1 MQRIIL
7 PSILIIASVLSFI
20 FFTNPT
26 YQDTLALKKTDQAYN
41 EALTNYKSLETIRDG
56 LTAKYNAIPQD
67 NLDRLN
73 HLLPDNVD
81 NIRLIIEI
89 ERIASVYG
97 LSLTDV
103 HYDVQ
108 TPDASTSTTGTTP
121 ATLRSNS
128 TDTFMA
134 NKNYGSF
141 DLGFSTQ
148 GSYAKFLQFV
158 GDVEHN
164 LRIVD
169 IKEVTFTSTDTNDT
183 YKYEFKIKTYWLK
196 N

>member
-7 PSILIIASVLSFI
+7 PAILILASVLSFI

-26 YQDTLALKKTDQAYN
+26 YQDTLALKKTNQAYN
-41 EALTNYKSLETIRDG
+41 EALTNYKSLETIRDA

-67 NLDRLN
+67 NLERLN

-97 LSLTDV
+97 LVLTDV
-103 HYDVQ
+103 HYDVKAQ
-108 TPDASTSTTGTTP
+108 DTTTGTTP
-121 ATLRSNS
+121 VNPRTASA
-128 TDTFMA
+128 DTFTA
-134 NKNYGSF
+134 NKDYGSF
-141 DLGFSTQ
+141 DLGFATQ
-148 GSYAKFLQFV
+148 GSYSKFLQFV
-158 GDVEHN
+158 GDVERN
-164 LRIVD
+164 LRVVD
-169 IKEVTFTSTDTNDT
+169 LKEVTFTSTDTNDT
-183 YKYEFKIKTYWLK
+183 YKYNFKIKTYWLK